1 MSQKRKRGLQRGLS
15 EIVEAQTA
23 PPVEKS
29 QLSRGLIDKFA
40 ERPEAQSPPPPS
52 GGQTP
57 SAPLPTTPIA
67 PARNFNRRA
76 NSIDLSA
83 LPAGLFPGSSQK
95 LYNALYVRTRGA
107 VVPTRTVRATKR
119 ELAQWSG
126 VKNRKT
132 LDGHMRYFAT
142 CRLIVRQWEL
152 GNNEGYLFEVNL
164 PEEVGLMDRGGQTP
178 LRPLDPSDPKTER
191 GTDQK
196 RATGGQSKVVDN
208 ADTSAPLQTS
218 FKTKDQNTDDEACA
232 DLIAKLQQAALQL
245 TGRGLSAAERTK
257 WGELADLLVAELQI
271 AAARTGQVSSVPA
284 FLTEHLRRRLW
295 KKDKAQ
301 LDREEANAPELKQE
315 IDASKCPDCGGSGWW
330 YPEGPEKGVA
340 KCRHTKVSPP

>member
-23 PPVEKS
+23 PAAEKS

-40 ERPEAQSPPPPS
+40 ERPQPQSTPPPS

-57 SAPLPTTPIA
+57 STPLSTTPIA
-67 PARNFNRRA
+67 PARKFNRRA
-76 NSIDLSA
+76 NSIDMDA
-83 LPAGLFPGSSQK
+83 LPAGIFPGSSQK

-132 LDGHMRYFAT
+132 LDSHMRYLAT

-164 PEEVGLMDRGGQTP
+164 PEEAGLVDRGGQTP
-178 LRPLDPSDPKTER
+178 PQPPRPLRPEN
-191 GTDQK
+191 G
-196 RATGGQSKVVDN
+196 AG
-208 ADTSAPLQTS
+208 
-218 FKTKDQNTDDEACA
+218 
-232 DLIAKLQQAALQL
+232 
-245 TGRGLSAAERTK
+245 
-257 WGELADLLVAELQI
+257 
-271 AAARTGQVSSVPA
+271 
-284 FLTEHLRRRLW
+284 
-295 KKDKAQ
+295 
-301 LDREEANAPELKQE
+301 DR
-315 IDASKCPDCGGSGWW
+315 
-330 YPEGPEKGVA
+330 PEKG
-340 KCRHTKVSPP
+340 HWGTE